1 MEDYKKMYFELF
13 NEITDVIEKLKEIQI
28 KNDLQGYCIPPYP
41 RFSAVKYADKSKQKI
56 RFLTERCGGG
66 GFASCPH

>member
-28 KNDLQGYCIPPYP
+28 KAEENYI
-41 RFSAVKYADKSKQKI
+41 SAEKGAEK
-56 RFLTERCGGG
+56 
-66 GFASCPH
+66 

>member
-28 KNDLQGYCIPPYP
+28 K
-41 RFSAVKYADKSKQKI
+41 AE
-56 RFLTERCGGG
+56 ERYVE
-66 GFASCPH
+66 AEEENHI